1 MIKIVITQTTPITV
15 FHEFHY
21 FYTMIKAIIIDDIE
35 QARMTFRKDLEVYAP
50 DVKIIGEAGSVVE
63 GAKLLRKTAPDILF
77 LDIQMQDGSG
87 FDLLDVLGEV
97 RFKIIFI
104 TASDAHAIKAFR
116 YAAIDYLM
124 KPIDPD
130 ELVNAL
136 DKFRLQQ
143 INESA
148 KYQLLNESLKHHQ
161 RPHERLALHSQDKIH
176 IVHISDI
183 LRCES
188 NVNYT
193 CFYFSGGKKML
204 VTKTLKEFEDLLTD
218 LGFFR
223 VHQSHLINT
232 RYIREYVKTE
242 GGHLIMNDG
251 TLVPVSTRKRP
262 EVMKMLEML

>member
-1 MIKIVITQTTPITV
+1 
-15 FHEFHY
+15 
-21 FYTMIKAIIIDDIE
+21 MIKAIIIDDIE
-35 QARMTFRKDLEVYAP
+35 QARLTFRKDLEIYAP
-50 DVKIIGEAGSVVE
+50 DVAIIGEASGVIE
-63 GAKLLRKTAPDILF
+63 GAKLLKQLQPDIVF

-87 FDLLDVLGEV
+87 FDLLDVLNEI

-130 ELVNAL
+130 ELVSAL
-136 DKFRLQQ
+136 DKYRKQHL
-143 INESA
+143 NENA
-148 KYQLLNESLKHHQ
+148 KYQLLNDSLKHHH

-176 IVHISDI
+176 IVNISEI

-193 CFYFSGGKKML
+193 CFYFTGGKKML
-204 VTKTLKEFEDLLTD
+204 VTKTLKEFEDLLSD
-218 LGFFR
+218 QGFFR
-223 VHQSHLINT
+223 VHQSHLVNT

-242 GGHLIMNDG
+242 GGHLVMNDG
-251 TLVPVSTRKRP
+251 VMVPVSTRKRP
-262 EVMKMLEML
+262 EVMKMLEEL